1 MEVERFREQLVGAA
15 PRTAVGAWVVT
26 AEDEEEANRLAAS
39 SKMAMKLLRRGQL
52 IPVPPVEKALRFLES
67 EGGEAGPRAPGGR
80 RRAVIGTPDQ
90 VRAEL
95 EALAGDYG
103 ADEVIVVTITFD
115 HMARRRSYELLADAF
130 GLPGVQSSAPSD
142 ARAHFTA

>member
-1 MEVERFREQLVGAA
+1 MVC
-15 PRTAVGAWVVT
+15 
-26 AEDEEEANRLAAS
+26 AEDEEEAHRLAAS

-67 EGGEAGPRAPGGR
+67 DGDGTAAPHAPGGR
-80 RRAVIGTPDQ
+80 RRAVIGTPDK

-115 HMARRRSYELLADAF
+115 HEARRRSYELLADAF
-130 GLPGVQSSAPSD
+130 DLRGRTGTDASAAAS
-142 ARAHFTA
+142 